1 MTLLFEEH
9 RIDELD
15 ADSDMLR
22 GVASAAARLRAARSA
37 ALEADLGRLEVE
49 GRPRSVVV
57 AGSGAAAL
65 AGDLLEAV
73 VGTGFPVPVHTVRD
87 YRLPGWVSRHDLVV
101 AVASTSGHDAEIAAR
116 LAAEA
121 VRRGC
126 RFLAVEP
133 AGGPIAPYAEQS
145 RSAQVVIPAAGD
157 ASETPWGVLAALL
170 TAVAAADLPAIQD
183 ANAGTGTAV
192 EAAAVRLEE
201 TAQEC
206 RPGAESWENPAKSLA
221 LDLGGSLP
229 VLWAGAPPTS
239 VAATRFAS
247 TLGANA
253 RYPALCGRLPG
264 ALWDR
269 FAIADGPFGGTGPRS
284 IFDDPV
290 EDGATRLLAVLL
302 RDSGEPPEAAEDM
315 ATVAEGARERG
326 VTVRELS
333 AGEGHVLERLAG
345 LIALADYAS
354 VYLAVAYGVDPL
366 THTLVVR

>member
-1 MTLLFEEH
+1 MFEEH

-15 ADSDMLR
+15 ADSDVLR

-37 ALEADLGRLEVE
+37 AVEADLGPLEAE
-49 GRPRSVVV
+49 GRPRAVVV

-73 VGTGFPVPVHTVRD
+73 AGTGFPVPVHTVRD
-87 YRLPGWVSRHDLVV
+87 YRLPGWVSTHDLVM
-101 AVASTSGHDAEIAAR
+101 AVASTSGHDAEVTAR
-116 LAAEA
+116 LAADA

-145 RSAQVVIPAAGD
+145 RSPQVVIPPAGD
-157 ASETPWGVLAALL
+157 TSETPWGVLAALL
-170 TAVAAADLPAIQD
+170 TAVAAAGLPAVPD
-183 ANAGTGTAV
+183 ADAAV

-201 TAQEC
+201 TAREC

-229 VLWAGAPPTS
+229 VVWSATPLAS
-239 VAATRFAS
+239 VAAARFAS
-247 TLGANA
+247 ALGANA
-253 RYPALCGRLPG
+253 RYPAFRGRLPG
-264 ALWDR
+264 ALWDQ
-269 FAIADGPFGGTGPRS
+269 FATVDGPFGGTGPRS

-302 RDSGEPPEAAEDM
+302 RDSGEPPEASEDM

-326 VTVRELS
+326 VTVREL
-333 AGEGHVLERLAG
+333 ATGEGHVLERLAG

-366 THTLVVR
+366 THTPVVR

>member
-1 MTLLFEEH
+1 MALLFEEH
-9 RIDELD
+9 RIDELG
-15 ADSDMLR
+15 ADSDAFR

-37 ALEADLGRLEVE
+37 ALEADLDRIRAE
-49 GRPRSVVV
+49 GRPRSIVV
-57 AGSGAAAL
+57 AGSGAAVL
-65 AGDLLEAV
+65 AGDILESVA
-73 VGTGFPVPVHTVRD
+73 GSGFPVPVHTVRD
-87 YRLPGWVSRHDLVV
+87 YRLPGWVSGHDLVV
-101 AVASTSGHDAEIAAR
+101 AVASTSGHDAEVAAN

-121 VRRGC
+121 ARRGC
-126 RFLAVEP
+126 RLLSVEP

-145 RSAQVVIPAAGD
+145 RSPQIVLPPAGD
-157 ASETPWGVLAALL
+157 ESQAPWGVVAALL
-170 TAVAAADLPAIQD
+170 TAVDAAGVPGVPD
-183 ANAGTGTAV
+183 TSY

-206 RPGAESWENPAKSLA
+206 RPGAESWENPAKTLA

-229 VLWAGAPPTS
+229 VFWAATPPTS
-239 VAATRFAS
+239 AAATRFAS
-247 TLGANA
+247 ALAANA

-264 ALWDR
+264 ALWDQ
-269 FAIADGPFGGTGPRS
+269 FATADGPFGGTGPRS

-302 RDSGEPPEAAEDM
+302 RDSGESPEEAEDM
-315 ATVAEGARERG
+315 TAVAEGARQRG